1 MGVIRR
7 TSAEGLDSSSEFL
20 SLRSL
25 RSNRRVLEENGSNG
39 GSAVTPRALR
49 AARRSQEECEPD
61 TRRTNGCMSIRDEED
76 FGRHY
81 LRSRRPLVEKQNV
94 STDSNDK
101 SLAMSKQESLEPK
114 QFTRKSARLQAGAQ
128 NGVATK
134 EAPPIEPSSSAAVK
148 DRQPEEEGDNN
159 VRRSCRV
166 RRYRYNTLNQ
176 SVLYDRLITNTA
188 EAVLQ
193 KMDDMK
199 KMRRRMKNFDNL
211 HDTEE
216 EENIDLYSE
225 RKRKRGAVTMDEE
238 TTDNQD
244 EDGNGEFS
252 GDDQEDEED
261 NQKRYDFRKRK
272 AMVRY
277 QAPLDEP
284 RKQNIFYRGHTSPAR
299 RRYRFRTNA
308 PQSSYCNGRKNRRR
322 HAVHSSDSTSSSESD
337 DEQYERRRSRKRIQN
352 GCLPLNFRKDDLLG
366 IHKDRMKIGSSLA
379 DVDPMSIDKTV
390 TFDSI
395 GGLKSHIALLKEMV
409 LLPLLYPEVFERL
422 KVSPPRGCLFYGPP
436 GTGKTLLARVLCN
449 ECSQGGQKV
458 SFFMRKGADCLSK
471 WVGESERQLR
481 LLFDQAYKMRPSIIF
496 FDEIDGLAPVRSSK
510 QDQIHSS
517 IVSTLLALMDG
528 LDNRGEVIVIGAT
541 NRLDAIDPALRRPG
555 RFDREFLFDLPDR
568 EARKEIFKV
577 HASHFHPKPCDALLE
592 ELAEKS
598 VGYCGADIK
607 AACTE
612 AALCA
617 LRRRYPQI
625 YSTSAKLQLNVESI
639 VVSPRDFATAM
650 RKIIPASQRSVN
662 SPAEALS
669 PIMKP
674 LLENTLQ
681 EIMEALKQVFPHAEE
696 RLKRK
701 QPKDIASFVL
711 EEAMMYSDDN
721 QAVTE
726 NTSCPGETQQVAVL
740 DLNRHVFY
748 QPTSFR
754 PRLLLAGDSGSGQSA
769 HLGPAVLHV
778 LEAFPSYS
786 LDIAYLYGTS
796 TTTPE
801 EACTQVLREA
811 KRTAPSIVYIPRIQR
826 WWETVGLSLKEIFLV
841 LLQSIPSYTPV
852 FLLATC
858 DLPYE
863 QLPTEIQDM
872 FRSHYGEVFHIT
884 VPNDNERRKFFE
896 ELILNRAAKP
906 PVLKKAMPV
915 LEDLP
920 VVPPQPRQLTPEE
933 VIQLEKE
940 EEDKLRELRIFL
952 RDVTNKLAVDK
963 RFRVFTKPVTP
974 EEVPDYNTVIKEPMD
989 LSTILSKI
997 DSHKYMTV
1005 KEYLCDMDLI
1015 CANALEYNPDK
1026 DPTDRLIRHRAC
1038 MLKDTVHAIIREELD
1053 EDFEKL
1059 CEEIKESREKRG
1071 CSAAKFAPSYYHV
1084 QPKQTLAA
1092 EGKKTSDA
1100 SKAIVY
1106 TLPTASSTPANP
1118 AVVATKK
1125 KRKSRRYLWRAGFY
1139 KKKKLFHNVQE
1150 NVTAAEEEEEEEEE
1164 EETGA
1169 DTEDAEDRLDSLS
1182 QSSLSQVENE
1192 TGGDLSLDCTSA
1204 QSETSAEGPQGVL
1217 QNGEISEDANKVL
1230 TRQGRPHA
1238 LAAKLHHPS
1247 EAVTVKA
1254 SSGSSDTLTV
1264 DHQKLQD
1271 LLEKLSV
1278 KARSCTVLELE
1289 RLHAVVAQCVFRHR
1303 KEDNKAALIQ
1313 EIEAKIE
1320 TFRSMDQ

>member
-1 MGVIRR
+1 
-7 TSAEGLDSSSEFL
+7 
-20 SLRSL
+20 
-25 RSNRRVLEENGSNG
+25 VLID
-39 GSAVTPRALR
+39 
-49 AARRSQEECEPD
+49 EP
-61 TRRTNGCMSIRDEED
+61 
-76 FGRHY
+76 
-81 LRSRRPLVEKQNV
+81 
-94 STDSNDK
+94 
-101 SLAMSKQESLEPK
+101 
-114 QFTRKSARLQAGAQ
+114 
-128 NGVATK
+128 
-134 EAPPIEPSSSAAVK
+134 
-148 DRQPEEEGDNN
+148 
-159 VRRSCRV
+159 
-166 RRYRYNTLNQ
+166 
-176 SVLYDRLITNTA
+176 NTA

-244 EDGNGEFS
+244 EDGNGGLCPVLLVCFNS
-252 GDDQEDEED
+252 GIMMSC
-261 NQKRYDFRKRK
+261 FF
-272 AMVRY
+272 
-277 QAPLDEP
+277 LF
-284 RKQNIFYRGHTSPAR
+284 I
-299 RRYRFRTNA
+299 
-308 PQSSYCNGRKNRRR
+308 RRR

-422 KVSPPRGCLFYGPP
+422 KSFTSTVTRG
-436 GTGKTLLARVLCN
+436 AV
-449 ECSQGGQKV
+449 
-458 SFFMRKGADCLSK
+458 KGADCLSK

-1118 AVVATKK
+1118 AV
-1125 KRKSRRYLWRAGFY
+1125 
-1139 KKKKLFHNVQE
+1139 
-1150 NVTAAEEEEEEEEE
+1150 
-1164 EETGA
+1164 
-1169 DTEDAEDRLDSLS
+1169 
-1182 QSSLSQVENE
+1182 
-1192 TGGDLSLDCTSA
+1192 
-1204 QSETSAEGPQGVL
+1204 
-1217 QNGEISEDANKVL
+1217 L

-1264 DHQKLQD
+1264 DHQKLQV
-1271 LLEKLSV
+1271 LKLSV